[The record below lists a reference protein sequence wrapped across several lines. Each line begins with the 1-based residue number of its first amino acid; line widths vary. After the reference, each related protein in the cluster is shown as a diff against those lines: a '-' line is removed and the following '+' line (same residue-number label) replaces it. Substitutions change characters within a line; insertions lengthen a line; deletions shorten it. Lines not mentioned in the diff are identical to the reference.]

1 MKTYKF
7 KKYAIGALIAV
18 IFAVCVVLAY
28 TLFGTPVSPT
38 RADGPTQA
46 HINAHNT
53 AFNDGTADT
62 EGDAHNADSVVLTT
76 DPAEG
81 SGFSY
86 SEANKV
92 ITISG
97 TGSYYLGGNLD
108 AAIVISAS
116 GTVNL
121 CLNGYMLDASG
132 INTSAIT
139 VQNGATLVLFDC
151 QTGSSSHTH
160 SYSVGDN
167 GLYTFGSGNSSI
179 NGGVITG
186 GSATSGG
193 GVNVN
198 SGASFTMYGGV
209 IAGNSAGS
217 GNPSRGG
224 GVFAGGT
231 FTMEGGTISGNTA
244 PIGGGV
250 SVRNDAVFTMT
261 DGIVSNNTAVTV
273 SNAGDHKSGIGGGVN
288 VGEGTFTMNGGT
300 VSGNAAQKD
309 GKSSTG
315 RGGGVYIYSNSTFNF
330 SGGTVSENTAYDGA
344 GIFVYEGS
352 STLTMSGGNLIK
364 NNASHNGGGIYINE
378 GSGTTVSGGVIGGKT
393 AEQSGGKTGTADSP
407 VWDNNG
413 NTATFGGGVYVN
425 GNSVFTMTNGE
436 ISYNRAMTGGGIH
449 VNASSG
455 SGGNGNIILGS
466 TTAGNKVTITENRAI
481 FNDDRGTGERTNGMG
496 GGVFVWNN
504 APDNSSNTYIADVD
518 ILGTVEI
525 TGNYNK
531 DDHAENLY
539 LDVGVKINGDEG
551 GSSDDDDTYK
561 INSDSNIGITLAP
574 EHDGDFI
581 DGSTVE
587 TGGDGSL
594 PISADKGGVFEPS
607 GNTYRIYYTI
617 DITCTNATVN
627 AGADIENGKLKLYH
641 STDAT
646 AGASSFTVSAADGY
660 VIGADSVKIFGA
672 TATGVDGVYTA
683 TYSAY
688 IAATDK
694 TISVSAVEA
703 EASVFF
709 DSDGDNTADEGE
721 TTYYATIEEAFA
733 YANSDSVTTTNSSV
747 AEIDLLKNAETVETL
762 TVNDDVYITL
772 DLNGYVLKYSGEN
785 SEGPATNASV
795 ITVNYGYFTLNDSNT
810 ATAHSYYVAE
820 SGLWVVD
827 DGSGTWSVPSGA
839 TTGTIYGGVITGGTG
854 TPTGANDST
863 DGGGIYIRGY
873 RVVINGGTI
882 AGNTA
887 VYGGGVYVSDYDC
900 TMNGGAISGN
910 VATAS
915 GGGISYNASE
925 GTLIV
930 NSGAVVSN
938 NTAIDGYGGGIY
950 VSSATLTL
958 QGAKISDNTAEEG
971 GGIYVEEG
979 RFSMSSGEV
988 SGNTATGDGGGI
1000 YISGFDN
1007 GNTYSLTGGTISN
1020 NTATNGGGLYGGA
1033 DFILGSAE
1041 SSITITGNRATQ
1053 DSTQNTGLGGGIYV
1067 VKYADS
1073 YINDIDLIKFT
1084 LSDNTAT
1091 YGGGIYIEGYDSLS
1105 QITIDM
1111 TGGEI
1116 SGNTAT
1122 SYGGGVYLETNLVF
1136 NMSGTAAISN
1146 NTATDGGGVYVDS
1159 GATFNMSGSASISN
1173 NTATYGGGVYV
1184 NEGTFT
1190 MTGGTIGGADKAS
1203 SAPAEAIDGGN
1214 TATSYGGGV
1223 YVASGTFYLQGGDI
1237 SYNNAENG
1245 GGVYVAGG
1253 TFNMSGTAAISNNTA
1268 TSYGGGVC
1276 NYSTFEMTNG
1286 YITSNGAEEG
1296 AGVYL
1301 ANDAAISGGIISGN
1315 TANNGGGVYVEEGN
1329 FTLSGTA
1336 VIANNDATTDGG
1348 GVFVYDYGVLAMSG
1362 GTIGGASEQA
1372 GAPAEATDGGN
1383 TATDG
1388 AGVYF
1393 TCSEL
1398 QMSGGTISHNDA
1410 TGNGGGIY
1418 MDMYSDALTISG
1430 GTISYNTA
1438 GGDGGGICTYKD
1450 SDIGAVS
1457 GGSTVTI
1464 SNNTA
1469 AGNGGGVFVHRGEE
1483 YADLY
1488 VYSNV
1493 TIQNNSAVDG
1503 GGIYIDLT
1511 GEYSIDVLIDGATIT
1526 SNTAS
1531 GLGGGVYVDSDSKFS
1546 ISGSPTITGN
1556 TKGASGPASNVYL
1569 CSGAIINVDDN
1580 TTNDISGTGNI
1591 GITLADD
1598 YSGIF
1603 AYSANSNAAAFSSDA
1618 GGIAEVQAD
1627 TTYGYK
1633 IYYEVSVTVS
1643 GGGTVDFSDNIVEDS
1658 ASQTVLKLYH
1668 GETVSFTATADNSV
1682 ETENKY
1688 IITDVVI
1695 FGTENGVAESYSVV
1709 CSEYLGAANKTIVI
1723 NTALA
1728 EASVTYNSSTTYY
1741 ATIEEAF
1748 AYANSDSVTTTNSS
1762 VAEIDL
1768 LKNAET
1774 VETLTV
1780 NDDVYITLD
1789 LNGYVLK
1796 YSGENSEGTAT
1807 NASVITVDYGYFTL
1821 NDSNTATAHSYYVAE
1836 SGLWVVDDG
1845 SGTWSVPSGA
1855 TTGIIYGGVITG
1867 GTGTERQYSDNIIT
1881 DGGGIY
1887 VEGYSVIIN
1896 GGTIAGN
1903 TANNGGGVYVSDYDC
1918 TMNGGAISGNVA
1930 TASGGGIYYTSSS
1943 NEFIINDGAV
1953 ISDNAAVSGGGI
1965 EISGGTFRLQGGK
1978 VKNNTATESGG
1989 GIYTDF
1995 ANVYMTG
2002 GLIDNN
2008 TAGTNGGGIYSGSD
2022 GGDVEV
2028 TGGTITNNTATG
2040 DGGGIRTGE
2049 PIVIGGGTT
2058 AITISGNKAANGGG
2072 VYTTSTGD
2080 FGGGITLNNNA
2091 NILSNTATSNGG
2103 GVYVDSSTDAYSIS
2117 YIMNGGTISGNT
2129 AVYGG
2134 GAYVD
2139 GDKVT
2144 FTMTDGT
2151 IANNTATNGGV
2162 YVGSDATFT
2171 MTGGYVGGTIVNNG
2185 GAVSIT
2191 GGYLDDTAYNSVQP
2205 NIGTATGS
2213 WVNSSTHAVV
2223 DIGADKDSNH
2233 FYDSDWKDGYDYAV
2247 YSLTAITVTATP
2259 GTATYDGSAIAAG
2272 TDFTVSATYGSS
2284 QTYSG
2289 TFSYEYRLSSD
2300 VDGAYTDGLP
2310 VNAGTYTIN
2319 VTADGGV
2326 IDGAKKIYYAQ
2337 TADTT
2342 IEITIAQREITPEL
2356 AINGTTGSSFI
2367 YDGTAHTITATAA
2380 TGVDNETVT
2389 LYVDDAASKSVTNV
2403 SEGGDIA
2410 ISINSVTGGQALAS
2424 NYKLSTDTLNLTID
2438 KATLDAGDL
2447 TYKAPDNLVYDGDA
2461 KVATVTSDGLTGV
2474 GAINVYYSSTQP
2486 AYTAA
2491 SPVNVGTYYVFFTVG
2506 EGANYNA
2513 VTTKTYIG
2521 KSFTVTE
2528 RAYEVNV
2535 VINGGDNGTVTMG
2548 GTVLTN
2554 GSTIEVAYGEE
2565 ISLAVSANTGYEY
2578 DISGAGITGDNGS
2591 YTLAYNETY
2600 YPDGATLTIDFTA
2613 KSWRI
2618 MFLNIGDF
2626 MSGSDSLVS
2635 DITISIGGVERNPNA
2650 SDFWPGDNAFESV
2663 TFSYGQEVTV
2673 SGLSLDGYAFTGWN
2687 FFGDTGSLGALD
2699 YDSSKGVYVLTD
2711 GTVNFDT
2718 YTDDIEINIYANWN
2732 IDVPTV
2738 DIEASNYD
2746 SADGSTYTAE
2756 YDPASGVILTADVSH
2771 GASTNSTLNYTYSWS
2786 CSSNN
2791 GPVNNDTSDSL
2802 TVTDVVDTNMVN
2814 GSGEYTL
2821 TVTLTA
2827 TETPYNIS
2835 VSNLM
2840 SSPNSVTA
2848 SAKATVNITPAT
2860 VTVPTAA
2867 SGLTYNGEEQTG
2879 VADGDGYSVTGGSA
2893 TNAGSYSATVELDD
2907 KVNSVWAGTND
2918 TTDKQISWSI
2928 GRLSLENAT
2937 ISLADDSLE
2946 YDGTEQTVTISGVSV
2961 PATANDGSDKTL
2973 NPVETSDYTI
2983 TSGNSGENVS
2993 EYILTITA
3001 VENGNY
3007 SGTATVS
3014 WNITAKPISE
3024 IAWTNETP
3032 YTYNG
3037 GAQAPELATQSW
3049 LCEGDTLEDILG
3061 VSISGN
3067 NAANNEA
3074 VNVGNYTAEASLR
3087 TDTEVARN
3095 YEFAAS
3101 VTNKSVGFEIQAKP
3115 LTAVWS
3121 VDGTQAGENVFTAT
3135 QTYKR
3140 SSFTVDATAATGA
3153 GGETVELTYTYTY
3166 NSAEHSGAIENA
3178 GTYTVTAAVNGNS
3191 NYVISD
3197 ASKAFTFT
3205 VTKATPYPEGASGLT
3220 AIYGDSLF
3228 SVTASGVAHYSGD
3241 VVEGTWKWGDSSH
3254 SYTDATLVGNK
3265 GDNIFYATF
3274 TPNDGTNY
3282 NPVEENI
3289 QITITVSAKSLT
3301 VTWTESADYVY
3312 SGTDKTP
3319 VPSISAGQIV
3329 SGDEGNVTVSAEI
3342 TAGSATDGKA
3352 INKGSYTAT
3361 AILSGSAA
3369 GNYEITTESS
3379 TKQFEVTAKSVTV
3392 VWTLN
3397 PADSDWS
3404 VDYSENGYTVSVAAQ
3419 SGDILANDSG
3429 VSVVIASY
3437 TVDGTEGLTTVGATS
3452 STVYSV
3458 GGYTFTA
3465 ALTGNDTYGNYEIT
3479 TNETRFLSIGQ
3490 TTLSPSLSLNYENTF
3505 TLNGSESGADIVVT
3519 LGENLP
3525 SDLTVSFT
3533 LGATTLSGDNVTFEG
3548 GTYKATFTVEAEGTY
3563 EISAS
3568 VSHSDGGYNL
3578 NQPSAVSATISW
3590 LEAPD
3595 AYVAGTGTYI
3605 ADNGAIYYSGT
3616 SPVFNANSG
3625 YSLGSGITAG
3635 ESSFSGMQFYYR
3647 NESNQVGYADLT
3659 ATKDTAA
3666 PSITI
3671 GSSSGDDSYNDGA
3684 NTAGS
3689 TWWVFEEGSAP
3700 AVVVGSADTASGA
3713 ADVQY
3718 YWDSDG
3724 TITDGADITGWTS
3737 GTPTSAQDGVLWIKA
3752 ADNVGNTAYAHAS
3765 FKSYSAPE
3773 NATASYTKLSGG
3785 TVSAAYGEN
3794 TVTGVSLS
3802 GFDIGNSN
3810 YTATGGTL
3818 TLITDYLNAL
3828 AMTGDSQSFEYTVTY
3843 SPAGLEGSD
3852 IKSGCIP
3859 SDGFTFTFT
3868 VTVEKATLTADDFDF
3883 SASGGVYSGNA
3894 YTATVTLKNAA
3905 HGAGDLT
3912 VTYYDEE
3919 GNLVTD
3925 SDNSATA
3932 PVNAGTYTVKVSA
3945 SGSTYYK
3952 AATELTADNWN
3963 FTITKAT
3970 PTISVNSAGT
3980 VTYGNLLYIT
3990 GSIANYGTA
3999 VEGITLNA
4007 TIDGNTLSSV
4017 TLTDN
4022 GTFYIPEYDTADK
4035 GLAIGSNTI
4044 TVSFAGNQNLNA
4056 AEGSVT
4062 VVLNE
4067 KTVTVVVNG
4076 DIRKT
4081 YDGTTAVESGDIILG
4096 FTDGD
4101 IEAGGNSGID
4111 NVSAV
4116 FTSAEYSDKN
4126 AETGKTVTV
4135 SGITLSGGDA
4145 EWYKLNVT
4153 EAASANGV
4161 IEAKTISAG
4170 DITWTYTNSGV
4181 AGGASQTLTVNGGAA
4196 TVTYNGLQYTVSA
4209 EFTGEGEDGTIS
4221 LEMSGNSFT
4230 DVDNSPYAVAAAI
4243 PSAHSNNYVL
4253 DTGAGSLSVSVSEG
4267 STSITNLAAY
4277 LGETAATLFTYGDT
4291 ITIKGNVAYG
4301 EGGTITVKSG
4311 ETTLGT
4317 ATVDADGSFEL
4328 DYDTAD
4334 KGLSIGSNTL
4344 SVSFGGNANVGTADA
4359 TVTVTLE
4366 QKTVSVSIDG
4376 TTTKEYDGTTD
4387 APSGA
4392 SLSLDDVLGA
4402 DDVSVNGT
4410 LAYNSSNVNEA
4421 DTITVSGLTLTGT
4434 HSGYYKLDA
4443 ESAETSGTITAK
4455 GVALDWSVDNGA
4467 VKQPD
4472 GTFTGTY
4479 NGTEFK
4485 VEASASGVNGETVTA
4500 VLDYSSFTNAN
4511 ADGENYTATVT
4522 GLTVTASDSSIIANG
4537 GNNYEIAA
4545 DNDSVTLVINPKEIG
4560 LDWSTL
4566 TPEQLVYDG
4575 NAKALT
4581 ATATGTTGTDSC
4593 TVTVTLTGDNV
4604 NVTEDGF
4611 YYTATALGNSNYK
4624 LPSAVDSNTYHI
4636 TAKTVNVD
4644 WTVNGSAWTDSGTY
4658 TAGGYTVAVS
4668 TDDIVAADTTAVSL
4682 TLSGGESGSGAR
4694 QFIKNYKEGG
4704 YPLTV
4709 SLSNTS
4715 GYNNYAL
4722 AAEDVSKTFTVNKA
4736 TLTDNTAAVTE
4747 EYDGTAHSLTIS
4759 LAGFAAGDEQTTA
4772 AGYKVEYSTDGTT
4785 WSETPVTVTNVADS
4799 KTVYYRVSYTNY
4811 NTVEGNKAITIEA
4824 KQLYADDIEWFF
4836 TNDKVEGG
4844 DRQEITGELVYNG
4857 SEYAI
4862 YATVAGVGETLELV
4876 VTGGE
4881 DGGNTFTHV
4890 PESGAYGMLAE
4901 LEGTATNYTFKGQ
4914 TTSLFVLIS
4923 NASIGIT
4930 IEGYEGE
4937 YDGMAHEAAT
4947 YSAITADGSEAAWQ
4961 FRLSEEAAWSGT
4973 IPEVTDAGTY
4983 TLYYTVSVAN
4993 HATEE
4998 GSVEVTVGQRDLANA
5013 EIEVLSEHEYDGT
5026 EHEAVIEV
5034 TDGEIAIT
5042 EGDWE
5047 VAFSENIDAGVATIT
5062 LTATEDGNYKG
5073 VTYAQFTIA
5082 EREIETVW
5090 NLPDGTA
5097 VDENGAYTI
5106 VYSEGGH
5113 TISADVVTEVD
5124 GEVVV
5129 IHITLEDETL
5139 ESHTLTAAGTYKL
5152 SAEIVSVE
5160 GGKAEN
5166 YKLINTEITFVITKA
5181 TATVPVPGKVEGEL
5195 TYGDSLSQLDPPE
5208 GWQWTEPGK
5217 IPTIEEGENGIS
5229 ITIPV
5234 DDDNYDWTGVEGYDP
5249 ENGTYTTTVTVKVNK
5264 ATYDLTGVTFDDKT
5278 FVYDGQPHS
5287 LEISGTLPDGVSVE
5301 YINNAQ
5307 TEIGEYEVTAVFKG
5321 DVNYNDI
5328 PDMTAKLTI
5337 KEIDIS
5343 DATIGIVSSGLHVYN
5358 GREHTVE
5365 IRVTDSDGNV
5375 ISGENYT
5382 VSYADNIDAG
5392 IATVTVTATG
5402 NYSGTLSANFTIAA
5416 KHVGVEWML
5425 PDGIAGEDGSYSA
5438 DYSEEGYTITA
5449 VADLGVDGESAVL
5462 TFEVNGE
5469 AVNGVTCSEAGV
5481 YTINAILGGVTG
5493 GQANVSNYTLVNH
5506 TISLEISEKQE
5517 PGPAISFEYTEPENL
5532 VYDGTAKQ
5540 ATVVPTGG
5548 YTGYEATVYYSST
5561 ADRITSVEPV
5571 NAGTYY
5577 VFATVEIGGSSA
5589 FAPVLVGEFTIAR
5602 AVVEIPVGGEIEAN
5616 GEEQTYLP
5624 EGFDGDIMDI
5634 EGNIFTEDGEY
5645 NATISLRDPDNYVW
5659 EDGTDTSKEITF
5671 TVTPETLNLLWLI
5684 ILLAVI
5690 AVIEI
5695 VIIIPLNKR
5704 RKRNAQ
5710 NGDGGDDDEGGAAAG
5725 GTDGTPSGGGNGG
5738 GASLLAVAPMAM
5750 LAAENLPSG
5759 QLAAI
5764 IALGVA
5770 VVGLGI
5776 ADTVLGVKGKKKR
5789 QKIESNA
5796 QEEAAATQP
5805 EPEPEEAPAEEQSE
5819 PEPQSEPV
5827 YEPEPEPEPQSEP
5840 VYEPEPE
5847 PEPQPQP
5854 QPEPVYEPQPEPEP
5868 AYGQTDSDREYATQ
5882 VLYSEQ
5888 PQFVPVPAPVFVAP
5902 PEPAPVVPV
5911 ILPDEDGM
5919 YTVRYLYSFRAKLI
5933 QSTPEIQRRY
5943 QNIID
5948 LVGAYEGVKA
5958 VESWKHVRI
5967 YSGRELYSYMVFKG
5981 KKLCITFALDPA
5993 EFEDTKYRGI
6003 DVSDVKRYEK
6013 TPMML
6018 KLTSDRRG
6026 RYSEYLLSLLLER
6039 EGFTKGEVKVTEI
6052 NLPYETREQL
6062 IRRKLVKIVAPG
6074 ARGGE
6079 KERIDRETFL
6089 REQQAMRE
6097 AEAEI
6102 MPLVDEQGMVII
6114 RYNYSFRAKL
6124 IQSTPEIQKRYGTL
6138 VDFMRSYKKV
6148 KAAESWK
6155 QVRVYAGRTLYALF
6169 TFRGKKLC
6177 VSFALDPAEFEGTK
6191 YRGIDVSGVKKYAR
6205 TPMMLKLTSERRARY
6220 AEHLFTVLMERGEV
6234 PQGVVVP
6241 TEWENE
6247 YRSREQLITDNKI
6260 KMVSVGLRRG
6270 AGEAEKVDVY
6280 TAIRERAAA
6289 RMAER
6294 QAAEAKAAEEAAAAQ
6309 ASSQQSEPS
6318 EKAVEESSEAKA

>member
-18 IFAVCVVLAY
+18 IFAVCVVLAC

-46 HINAHNT
+46 HIDAHNT

-62 EGDAHNADSVVLTT
+62 EGDAHNDKSVVLTT

-97 TGSYYLGGNLD
+97 TGSYYLNGDLD

-139 VQNGATLVLFDC
+139 VEDGATLVLFDC
-151 QTGSSSHTH
+151 QTGSSTHIH
-160 SYSVGDN
+160 SYSVGTD
-167 GLYTFGSGNSSI
+167 GLYDFGGTGGGSV

-193 GVNVN
+193 GVSVEKD
-198 SGASFTMYGGV
+198 ASFTMYGGV
-209 IAGNSAGS
+209 IAGNS
-217 GNPSRGG
+217 
-224 GVFAGGT
+224 T
-231 FTMEGGTISGNTA
+231 Y
-244 PIGGGV
+244 
-250 SVRNDAVFTMT
+250 
-261 DGIVSNNTAVTV
+261 
-273 SNAGDHKSGIGGGVN
+273 KSEAEN
-288 VGEGTFTMNGGT
+288 
-300 VSGNAAQKD
+300 NAA
-309 GKSSTG
+309 SG
-315 RGGGVYIYSNSTFNF
+315 RGGGVYITGA
-330 SGGTVSENTAYDGA
+330 SGM
-344 GIFVYEGS
+344 F
-352 STLTMSGGNLIK
+352 TMSGGEICGNIANIGGGVSVIGGADFTMSGGKISSNVALAGKIDGSYNNAQSGLGGGVNLYGSDSDPVKFTMSGGEISGNK
-364 NNASHNGGGIYINE
+364 ATFDSNVDSAEDKGFPKYGEGGGVYVNYAEMTMSGEAKISDNTASHNGGGIYVHYGAMLTMN
-378 GSGTTVSGGVIGGKT
+378 GGTIGGT
-393 AEQSGGKTGTADSP
+393 SEQDGATVET
-407 VWDNNG
+407 G
-413 NTATFGGGVYVN
+413 NTASYFGGGIYVN
-425 GNSVFTMTNGE
+425 RQNGTTNDRGE
-436 ISYNRAMTGGGIH
+436 LYVTDGTISYNTAMAGGGIYAH
-449 VNASSG
+449 SGDDGATIAS
-455 SGGNGNIILGS
+455 LV
-466 TTAGNKVTITENRAI
+466 AAEGNKIEIINNRAI
-481 FNDDRGTGERTNGMG
+481 DAGQGDKLAGIG
-496 GGVFVWNN
+496 GGVLASSTGGHVTDIDISGNVTISNN
-504 APDNSSNTYIADVD
+504 VA
-518 ILGTVEI
+518 GT
-525 TGNYNK
+525 TGSTI
-531 DDHAENLY
+531 AENLY
-539 LDVGVKINGDEG
+539 LGAGVKINAE
-551 GSSDDDDTYK
+551 DDDANHR
-561 INSDSNIGITLAP
+561 ISSSSEIGITLAP

-594 PISADKGGVFEPS
+594 PISADKGGVFKPS

-627 AGADIENGKLKLYH
+627 AGADIEDGKLKLYH

-646 AGASSFTVSAADGY
+646 EGASSFTVSAADGY
-660 VIGADSVKIFGA
+660 IIGANSVTIFGA
-672 TATGVDGVYTA
+672 TATGVGGKYTA

-709 DSDGDNTADEGE
+709 DSDGDNSADEGE
-721 TTYYATIEEAFA
+721 
-733 YANSDSVTTTNSSV
+733 
-747 AEIDLLKNAETVETL
+747 
-762 TVNDDVYITL
+762 
-772 DLNGYVLKYSGEN
+772 
-785 SEGPATNASV
+785 
-795 ITVNYGYFTLNDSNT
+795 
-810 ATAHSYYVAE
+810 
-820 SGLWVVD
+820 
-827 DGSGTWSVPSGA
+827 
-839 TTGTIYGGVITGGTG
+839 
-854 TPTGANDST
+854 
-863 DGGGIYIRGY
+863 
-873 RVVINGGTI
+873 
-882 AGNTA
+882 
-887 VYGGGVYVSDYDC
+887 
-900 TMNGGAISGN
+900 
-910 VATAS
+910 
-915 GGGISYNASE
+915 
-925 GTLIV
+925 
-930 NSGAVVSN
+930 
-938 NTAIDGYGGGIY
+938 
-950 VSSATLTL
+950 
-958 QGAKISDNTAEEG
+958 
-971 GGIYVEEG
+971 
-979 RFSMSSGEV
+979 
-988 SGNTATGDGGGI
+988 
-1000 YISGFDN
+1000 
-1007 GNTYSLTGGTISN
+1007 
-1020 NTATNGGGLYGGA
+1020 
-1033 DFILGSAE
+1033 
-1041 SSITITGNRATQ
+1041 
-1053 DSTQNTGLGGGIYV
+1053 
-1067 VKYADS
+1067 
-1073 YINDIDLIKFT
+1073 
-1084 LSDNTAT
+1084 
-1091 YGGGIYIEGYDSLS
+1091 
-1105 QITIDM
+1105 
-1111 TGGEI
+1111 
-1116 SGNTAT
+1116 
-1122 SYGGGVYLETNLVF
+1122 
-1136 NMSGTAAISN
+1136 
-1146 NTATDGGGVYVDS
+1146 
-1159 GATFNMSGSASISN
+1159 
-1173 NTATYGGGVYV
+1173 
-1184 NEGTFT
+1184 
-1190 MTGGTIGGADKAS
+1190 
-1203 SAPAEAIDGGN
+1203 
-1214 TATSYGGGV
+1214 
-1223 YVASGTFYLQGGDI
+1223 
-1237 SYNNAENG
+1237 
-1245 GGVYVAGG
+1245 
-1253 TFNMSGTAAISNNTA
+1253 
-1268 TSYGGGVC
+1268 
-1276 NYSTFEMTNG
+1276 
-1286 YITSNGAEEG
+1286 
-1296 AGVYL
+1296 
-1301 ANDAAISGGIISGN
+1301 
-1315 TANNGGGVYVEEGN
+1315 
-1329 FTLSGTA
+1329 
-1336 VIANNDATTDGG
+1336 
-1348 GVFVYDYGVLAMSG
+1348 
-1362 GTIGGASEQA
+1362 
-1372 GAPAEATDGGN
+1372 
-1383 TATDG
+1383 
-1388 AGVYF
+1388 
-1393 TCSEL
+1393 
-1398 QMSGGTISHNDA
+1398 
-1410 TGNGGGIY
+1410 
-1418 MDMYSDALTISG
+1418 
-1430 GTISYNTA
+1430 
-1438 GGDGGGICTYKD
+1438 
-1450 SDIGAVS
+1450 
-1457 GGSTVTI
+1457 
-1464 SNNTA
+1464 
-1469 AGNGGGVFVHRGEE
+1469 
-1483 YADLY
+1483 
-1488 VYSNV
+1488 
-1493 TIQNNSAVDG
+1493 
-1503 GGIYIDLT
+1503 
-1511 GEYSIDVLIDGATIT
+1511 
-1526 SNTAS
+1526 
-1531 GLGGGVYVDSDSKFS
+1531 
-1546 ISGSPTITGN
+1546 
-1556 TKGASGPASNVYL
+1556 
-1569 CSGAIINVDDN
+1569 
-1580 TTNDISGTGNI
+1580 
-1591 GITLADD
+1591 
-1598 YSGIF
+1598 
-1603 AYSANSNAAAFSSDA
+1603 
-1618 GGIAEVQAD
+1618 
-1627 TTYGYK
+1627 
-1633 IYYEVSVTVS
+1633 
-1643 GGGTVDFSDNIVEDS
+1643 
-1658 ASQTVLKLYH
+1658 
-1668 GETVSFTATADNSV
+1668 
-1682 ETENKY
+1682 
-1688 IITDVVI
+1688 
-1695 FGTENGVAESYSVV
+1695 
-1709 CSEYLGAANKTIVI
+1709 
-1723 NTALA
+1723 
-1728 EASVTYNSSTTYY
+1728 TTYY

-1807 NASVITVDYGYFTL
+1807 NASVITVNYGYFTL

-1989 GIYTDF
+1989 GIYTDS

-2139 GDKVT
+2139 GDEVT

-2162 YVGSDATFT
+2162 YVGSDGDLT

-2205 NIGTATGS
+2205 NIGTAAVS
-2213 WVNSSTHAVV
+2213 WVDSSTHAVV

-2233 FYDSDWKDGYDYAV
+2233 FNDSDWKDGYDYAV

-2326 IDGAKKIYYAQ
+2326 IDGANKIYYAQ

-2389 LYVDDAASKSVTNV
+2389 LYVDGAASKSVTNV
-2403 SEGGDIA
+2403 SEAGDIT

-2424 NYKLSTDTLNLTID
+2424 NYKLSTDTLTLTIVKD
-2438 KATLDAGDL
+2438 TLDAGDL
-2447 TYKAPDNLVYDGDA
+2447 TYTAPDNLVYDGNA

-2474 GAINVYYSSTQP
+2474 GTIAVYYSSTQP

-2491 SPVNVGTYYVFFTVG
+2491 SPVNVGTYYVFVTVG

-2513 VTTKTYIG
+2513 VTAETYIG

-2528 RAYEVNV
+2528 RAYKVSV
-2535 VINGGDNGTVTMG
+2535 VINGSDNGKVTMG
-2548 GTVLTN
+2548 ETVLTN
-2554 GSTIEVAYGEE
+2554 GSTIEVAYGEKF
-2565 ISLAVSANTGYEY
+2565 SLAVSADTGYEY

-2663 TFSYGQEVTV
+2663 TFRYGQEVTV
-2673 SGLSLDGYAFTGWN
+2673 SGLSLDGYAFAGWN

-2718 YTDDIEINIYANWN
+2718 YTDNIEISIYANWN

-2746 SADGSTYTAE
+2746 SVDGSIYTAE
-2756 YDPASGVILTADVSH
+2756 YDPASGVTLTADVSH
-2771 GASTNSTLNYTYSWS
+2771 NASTNSKLDYTYFWS
-2786 CSSNN
+2786 HSGSN
-2791 GPVNNDTSDSL
+2791 GPVNNDSSQSI
-2802 TVTDVVDTNMVN
+2802 TVTDVVDTGSVN
-2814 GSGEYTL
+2814 GSGTYTL

-2827 TETPYNIS
+2827 SSTPYGIT

-2840 SSPNSVTA
+2840 SSPNGITGRAAVT
-2848 SAKATVNITPAT
+2848 VQITPAQ
-2860 VTVPTAA
+2860 VTAPTAA
-2867 SGLTYNGEEQTG
+2867 SGLTYNDEEQTG
-2879 VADGDGYSVTGGSA
+2879 VADGDGYSVTGGFA
-2893 TNAGSYSATVELDD
+2893 TNAGSYSATVALDD
-2907 KVNSVWAGTND
+2907 KVNFVWADTND
-2918 TTDKQISWSI
+2918 TADKQISWSI

-2946 YDGTEQTVTISGVSV
+2946 YDGDTQTVTISGVSV
-2961 PATANDGSDKTL
+2961 PATANNGSDKTL
-2973 NPVETSDYTI
+2973 NPVVTSDYTI

-2993 EYILTITA
+2993 EYTLTITA

-3014 WNITAKPISE
+3014 WNITAKQISE

-3037 GAQAPELATQSW
+3037 GAQAPVLGTQSW
-3049 LCEGDTLEDILG
+3049 LCEGDTLEDILE
-3061 VSISGN
+3061 VSISGD

-3074 VNVGNYTAEASLR
+3074 VNVGNYTAEANLKPG
-3087 TDTEVARN
+3087 VVN
-3095 YEFAAS
+3095 YEFATS
-3101 VTNKSVGFEIQAKP
+3101 VTNKSVEFEIQARR

-3140 SSFTVDATAATGA
+3140 SSFTVDATAATGVV
-3153 GGETVELTYTYTY
+3153 GETVELTYTYTY
-3166 NSAEHSGAIENA
+3166 NSASHSGAIENA
-3178 GTYTVTAAVNGNS
+3178 GIYTVTAAVNGNS

-3197 ASKAFTFT
+3197 ASKTFTFT
-3205 VTKATPYPEGASGLT
+3205 VTKAMPYPVGSWLT
-3220 AIYGDSLF
+3220 ATYGDSLF

-3282 NPVEENI
+3282 NTVENVSI
-3289 QITITVSAKSLT
+3289 KITVSAKSLT

-3379 TKQFEVTAKSVTV
+3379 TEQFEVTAKSVTV

-3419 SGDILANDSG
+3419 SGDILADDG

-3437 TVDGTEGLTTVGATS
+3437 TVDGTDGSTTVGATS
-3452 STVYSV
+3452 STVYGV

-3479 TNETRFLSIGQ
+3479 TNETRSLSIGQ
-3490 TTLSPSLSLNYENTF
+3490 TALSPSLSLSYENTF

-3533 LGATTLSGDNVTFEG
+3533 MGATILSDGDVTFEG

-3590 LEAPD
+3590 LEATD

-3737 GTPTSAQDGVLWIKA
+3737 GTPTSAQDGVLWIKV

-3765 FKSYSAPE
+3765 FKSYSAPK

-3785 TVSAAYGEN
+3785 TVLAAYGEN

-3802 GFDIGNSN
+3802 DSDIGNSN

-3818 TLITDYLNAL
+3818 TLSTNYLNAL

-3843 SPAGLEGSD
+3843 SPAGLEGSE

-3868 VTVEKATLTADDFDF
+3868 VTVEKAILTADDFDF

-3905 HGAGDLT
+3905 YGAGDLT

-3919 GNLVTD
+3919 DSLVTD

-3952 AATELTADNWN
+3952 AATKLTANNWN

-3970 PTISVNSAGT
+3970 PTISVNSAGP

-4081 YDGTTAVESGDIILG
+4081 YDGTTAVESGYIILG

-4126 AETGKTVTV
+4126 AGTDKTVTV

-4153 EAASANGV
+4153 EAALANGV

-4230 DVDNSPYAVAAAI
+4230 DVDNSPYTVAAAI

-4253 DTGAGSLSVSVSEG
+4253 ETGAGSLSVSVSEG

-4366 QKTVSVSIDG
+4366 QKTVSVSICG

-4392 SLSLDDVLGA
+4392 SLSLAGVLGA
-4402 DDVSVNGT
+4402 DDVSVDGT

-4421 DTITVSGLTLTGT
+4421 DTITASGLTLTGT
-4434 HSGYYKLDA
+4434 HSGYYKLYA

-4455 GVALDWSVDNGA
+4455 GVALDWTVDNGA

-4560 LDWSTL
+4560 LDWSVL
-4566 TPEQLVYDG
+4566 DDLVYDG
-4575 NAKALT
+4575 NAKELT

-4593 TVTVTLTGDNV
+4593 TVTVTLAGDNV

-4624 LPSAVDSNTYHI
+4624 LPSAVNSNTYHI

-4736 TLTDNTAAVTE
+4736 ILTDNTAAVTE
-4747 EYDGTAHSLTIS
+4747 EYDGTAHGLTIS
-4759 LAGFAAGDEQTTA
+4759 LAGFAAGEEQTAA
-4772 AGYKVEYSTDGTT
+4772 AGYKVEYSTDGSS

-4811 NTVEGNKAITIEA
+4811 NTVEGDKAITIEA

-4844 DRQEITGELVYNG
+4844 DRQEIAGELVYNG

-4890 PESGAYGMLAE
+4890 PASGAYGMLAE

-4998 GSVEVTVGQRDLANA
+4998 GSVEVTVGRRDLANA

-5090 NLPDGTA
+5090 NLPEGTS

-5343 DATIGIVSSGLHVYN
+5343 DATIEIVSSGLHVYN
-5358 GREHTVE
+5358 GREHTVD

-5416 KHVGVEWML
+5416 KHVGVEWIL

-5659 EDGTDTSKEITF
+5659 EDGTDTSKEIAF

-5710 NGDGGDDDEGGAAAG
+5710 NGDGGDDDE
-5725 GTDGTPSGGGNGG
+5725 
-5738 GASLLAVAPMAM
+5738 
-5750 LAAENLPSG
+5750 
-5759 QLAAI
+5759 
-5764 IALGVA
+5764 
-5770 VVGLGI
+5770 
-5776 ADTVLGVKGKKKR
+5776 
-5789 QKIESNA
+5789 A
-5796 QEEAAATQP
+5796 Q
-5805 EPEPEEAPAEEQSE
+5805 
-5819 PEPQSEPV
+5819 
-5827 YEPEPEPEPQSEP
+5827 
-5840 VYEPEPE
+5840 
-5847 PEPQPQP
+5847 
-5854 QPEPVYEPQPEPEP
+5854 
-5868 AYGQTDSDREYATQ
+5868 
-5882 VLYSEQ
+5882 
-5888 PQFVPVPAPVFVAP
+5888 
-5902 PEPAPVVPV
+5902 
-5911 ILPDEDGM
+5911 
-5919 YTVRYLYSFRAKLI
+5919 
-5933 QSTPEIQRRY
+5933 
-5943 QNIID
+5943 
-5948 LVGAYEGVKA
+5948 
-5958 VESWKHVRI
+5958 
-5967 YSGRELYSYMVFKG
+5967 
-5981 KKLCITFALDPA
+5981 
-5993 EFEDTKYRGI
+5993 
-6003 DVSDVKRYEK
+6003 
-6013 TPMML
+6013 
-6018 KLTSDRRG
+6018 
-6026 RYSEYLLSLLLER
+6026 
-6039 EGFTKGEVKVTEI
+6039 
-6052 NLPYETREQL
+6052 
-6062 IRRKLVKIVAPG
+6062 
-6074 ARGGE
+6074 
-6079 KERIDRETFL
+6079 
-6089 REQQAMRE
+6089 
-6097 AEAEI
+6097 
-6102 MPLVDEQGMVII
+6102 
-6114 RYNYSFRAKL
+6114 
-6124 IQSTPEIQKRYGTL
+6124 
-6138 VDFMRSYKKV
+6138 
-6148 KAAESWK
+6148 
-6155 QVRVYAGRTLYALF
+6155 
-6169 TFRGKKLC
+6169 
-6177 VSFALDPAEFEGTK
+6177 
-6191 YRGIDVSGVKKYAR
+6191 
-6205 TPMMLKLTSERRARY
+6205 
-6220 AEHLFTVLMERGEV
+6220 
-6234 PQGVVVP
+6234 
-6241 TEWENE
+6241 
-6247 YRSREQLITDNKI
+6247 
-6260 KMVSVGLRRG
+6260 
-6270 AGEAEKVDVY
+6270 
-6280 TAIRERAAA
+6280 
-6289 RMAER
+6289 
-6294 QAAEAKAAEEAAAAQ
+6294 
-6309 ASSQQSEPS
+6309 
-6318 EKAVEESSEAKA
+6318 

>member
-18 IFAVCVVLAY
+18 IFAVCVVLAC

-97 TGSYYLGGNLD
+97 TGSYYLNGDLD

-139 VQNGATLVLFDC
+139 VEHGALVLFDC
-151 QTGSSSHTH
+151 QTGSSTHIH
-160 SYSVGDN
+160 SYSVGTD
-167 GLYTFGSGNSSI
+167 GLYDFDGTGGGSV

-198 SGASFTMYGGV
+198 RGASFTMYGGV
-209 IAGNSAGS
+209 IAGNS
-217 GNPSRGG
+217 
-224 GVFAGGT
+224 T
-231 FTMEGGTISGNTA
+231 Y
-244 PIGGGV
+244 
-250 SVRNDAVFTMT
+250 
-261 DGIVSNNTAVTV
+261 
-273 SNAGDHKSGIGGGVN
+273 KSEAEN
-288 VGEGTFTMNGGT
+288 
-300 VSGNAAQKD
+300 NAA
-309 GKSSTG
+309 SG
-315 RGGGVYIYSNSTFNF
+315 RGGGVYITGA
-330 SGGTVSENTAYDGA
+330 SGM
-344 GIFVYEGS
+344 F
-352 STLTMSGGNLIK
+352 TMSGGEICGNIANIGGGVSVIGGADFTMSGGKISSNVALAGKIDGSYNNAQSGLGGGVNLYGSDSDPVKFTMSGGEISGNK
-364 NNASHNGGGIYINE
+364 ATFDSNVDSAEDKGFPKYGEGGGVYVNYAEMTMSGEAKISDNTASHNGGGIYVHYGAMLTMN
-378 GSGTTVSGGVIGGKT
+378 GGTIGGT
-393 AEQSGGKTGTADSP
+393 SEQDGATVET
-407 VWDNNG
+407 G
-413 NTATFGGGVYVN
+413 NTASYFGGGIYVN
-425 GNSVFTMTNGE
+425 RQNGTTNDRGE
-436 ISYNRAMTGGGIH
+436 LYVTDGTISYNTAMAGGGIYAH
-449 VNASSG
+449 SGDDGATIASLVAAEGNKIEIINNQAIDAGQSDKLAGIGGGVLASSTG
-455 SGGNGNIILGS
+455 DHVTDIDISGNVTISNNVAGTTGS
-466 TTAGNKVTITENRAI
+466 TT
-481 FNDDRGTGERTNGMG
+481 
-496 GGVFVWNN
+496 
-504 APDNSSNTYIADVD
+504 
-518 ILGTVEI
+518 
-525 TGNYNK
+525 
-531 DDHAENLY
+531 AENLY
-539 LDVGVKINGDEG
+539 LGAGVKINGDEG
-551 GSSDDDDTYK
+551 GGSDDDDTYK
-561 INSDSNIGITLAP
+561 IGSDSNIGITLAP
-574 EHDGDFI
+574 EHDGEFI
-581 DGSTVE
+581 DGNTVE
-587 TGGDGSL
+587 TGVDGSL

-607 GNTYRIYYTI
+607 GKTYRIYYTI

-627 AGADIENGKLKLYH
+627 TGDDIEDGKLKLYH

-646 AGASSFTVSAADGY
+646 EGASSFTVSATDGY

-683 TYSAY
+683 TYPAY

-709 DSDGDNTADEGE
+709 DSDGDNSADEGE

-733 YANSDSVTTTNSSV
+733 YATELDNTYSPSEDSPATVT
-747 AEIDLLKNAETVETL
+747 LLKDAQTESTL
-762 TVNDDVYITL
+762 AMTYGDYVVL
-772 DLNGYVLKYSGEN
+772 DLSGHILEYNGADK
-785 SEGPATNASV
+785 ASV
-795 ITVNYGYFTLNDSNT
+795 ITVNDNWFKLTDSGSAVT
-810 ATAHSYYVAE
+810 HYYTVDE
-820 SGLWVVD
+820 NGLWNFN
-827 DGSGTWSVPSGA
+827 SVTASTSGA
-839 TTGTIYGGVITGGTG
+839 ISLSGGVITGGTG
-854 TPTGANDST
+854 TNVESVIY
-863 DGGGIYIRGY
+863 GGGIYITSVGDG
-873 RVVINGGTI
+873 VAIIEGGTIAGNSADIGGGIAVTEEAELTITGGTI

-887 VYGGGVYVSDYDC
+887 TYGGGIGNYGSTVKITAASAVS
-900 TMNGGAISGN
+900 ISN
-910 VATAS
+910 NRATIS
-915 GGGISYNASE
+915 GGGIFNYGDMSE
-925 GTLIV
+925 LT
-930 NSGAVVSN
+930 
-938 NTAIDGYGGGIY
+938 IDGSSAAVEISGNAVTLAGAESSYGIYGGGGIY
-950 VSSATLTL
+950 IDPANDGSAELSLNTVTISNNTVNATALPADIETFGGGGILIYRSVWVASFTAVTVS
-958 QGAKISDNTAEEG
+958 GNTVTDGTAAADTNNDHAVG
-971 GGIYVEEG
+971 GGIYVEG
-979 RFSMSSGEV
+979 DSNGEYDVINFVIENSTITSNSAHLGGGVYVGAGSV
-988 SGNTATGDGGGI
+988 SINGTTVIGDNGAANTADIGGGI
-1000 YISGFDN
+1000 YIASHGDYT
-1007 GNTYSLTGGTISN
+1007 GDGTKASSVTIEGSAAVQYNTAQDGAGVYVTGANSDLILRGSAKISHNTASDTNNDAFGGGVYFEGGIFTMSGGTIS
-1020 NTATNGGGLYGGA
+1020 A
-1033 DFILGSAE
+1033 
-1041 SSITITGNRATQ
+1041 
-1053 DSTQNTGLGGGIYV
+1053 
-1067 VKYADS
+1067 
-1073 YINDIDLIKFT
+1073 
-1084 LSDNTAT
+1084 
-1091 YGGGIYIEGYDSLS
+1091 
-1105 QITIDM
+1105 
-1111 TGGEI
+1111 
-1116 SGNTAT
+1116 
-1122 SYGGGVYLETNLVF
+1122 
-1136 NMSGTAAISN
+1136 
-1146 NTATDGGGVYVDS
+1146 
-1159 GATFNMSGSASISN
+1159 
-1173 NTATYGGGVYV
+1173 
-1184 NEGTFT
+1184 
-1190 MTGGTIGGADKAS
+1190 
-1203 SAPAEAIDGGN
+1203 
-1214 TATSYGGGV
+1214 
-1223 YVASGTFYLQGGDI
+1223 
-1237 SYNNAENG
+1237 
-1245 GGVYVAGG
+1245 
-1253 TFNMSGTAAISNNTA
+1253 
-1268 TSYGGGVC
+1268 
-1276 NYSTFEMTNG
+1276 
-1286 YITSNGAEEG
+1286 
-1296 AGVYL
+1296 
-1301 ANDAAISGGIISGN
+1301 N
-1315 TANNGGGVYVEEGN
+1315 TANNGGGVYVESGE
-1329 FTLSGTA
+1329 FTL
-1336 VIANNDATTDGG
+1336 
-1348 GVFVYDYGVLAMSG
+1348 SG
-1362 GTIGGASEQA
+1362 GTIGGESA
-1372 GAPAEATDGGN
+1372 GNSAE
-1383 TATDG
+1383 DG

-1393 TCSEL
+1393 SDGEFTIGGGSITYNTATGDGAGVHAWN
-1398 QMSGGTISHNDA
+1398 SGTFTMTGGIISHNIAASEGGGIYLDIA
-1410 TGNGGGIY
+1410 FAMQGGVISANNATEGGGIYMCDNADFTMTDGTIGGDSAEDGNTATTGNGGGIY
-1418 MDMYSDALTISG
+1418 VNGTFTMSA
-1430 GTISYNTA
+1430 GTISYNVSTSGNGGGIYGYNSCEVTINA
-1438 GGDGGGICTYKD
+1438 TSTVSISYNKAENGDGGGIFTGTG
-1450 SDIGAVS
+1450 SELTIGNAS
-1457 GGSTVTI
+1457 GTSSLVTI
-1464 SNNTA
+1464 SGNSAQNGGGISVDPSSGDYSSLSVSYAAITNNTA
-1469 AGNGGGVFVHRGEE
+1469 TENGGGIYLNGDVDPVSPDTE
-1483 YADLY
+1483 LL
-1488 VYSNV
+1488 SNV
-1493 TIQNNSAVDG
+1493 TISGNSAQNG
-1503 GGIYIDLT
+1503 GGIYATAT
-1511 GEYSIDVLIDGATIT
+1511 GEDICTLSLSGGSITN
-1526 SNTAS
+1526 NTAS
-1531 GLGGGVYVDSDSKFS
+1531 GNGAGIYADENSALN
-1546 ISGSPTITGN
+1546 ISGNVSVSNN
-1556 TKGASGPASNVYL
+1556 TVNSAANNVYL
-1569 CSGAIINVDDN
+1569 ESGVIVNGSDDTANNISSVSGA
-1580 TTNDISGTGNI
+1580 I
-1591 GITLADD
+1591 GITLADN

-1603 AYSANSNAAAFSSDA
+1603 AYSANSNAAAFRSDA
-1618 GGIAEVQAD
+1618 GGIVEVQAD

-1633 IYYEVSVTVS
+1633 IYYEVLVTVS

-1728 EASVTYNSSTTYY
+1728 EASVSFDYDGSGAIEADEVTYY
-1741 ATIEEAF
+1741 AKVEEAF
-1748 AYANSDSVTTTNSS
+1748 EMANGGDISTGEDNRSVVT
-1762 VAEIDL
+1762 L
-1768 LKNAET
+1768 LRNAET
-1774 VETLTV
+1774 AATLEV
-1780 NDDVYITLD
+1780 DSGCYVTLD
-1789 LNGYVLK
+1789 LNGYVLSMAGGS
-1796 YSGENSEGTAT
+1796 SG
-1807 NASVITVDYGYFTL
+1807 SVIYILGDLTL
-1821 NDSNTATAHSYYVAE
+1821 NDSRPTVSNELTVN
-1836 SGLWVVDDG
+1836 
-1845 SGTWSVPSGA
+1845 GA
-1855 TTGIIYGGVITG
+1855 SKTYLGGVITG
-1867 GTGTERQYSDNIIT
+1867 GKGTADGDYT
-1881 DGGGIY
+1881 YGGGIY
-1887 VEGYSVIIN
+1887 ADDATLTIEA
-1896 GGTIAGN
+1896 GTIAGN
-1903 TANNGGGVYVSDYDC
+1903 TAN
-1918 TMNGGAISGNVA
+1918 I
-1930 TASGGGIYYTSSS
+1930 GGGIYIHQSDIT
-1943 NEFIINDGAV
+1943 IN
-1953 ISDNAAVSGGGI
+1953 AVSTVNIVDNTATGNGGGI
-1965 EISGGTFRLQGGK
+1965 DLHWYSSFITSIAEGAAEGTAINFSG
-1978 VKNNTATESGG
+1978 NTATE
-1989 GIYTDF
+1989 
-1995 ANVYMTG
+1995 
-2002 GLIDNN
+2002 
-2008 TAGTNGGGIYSGSD
+2008 NGGGIAIVPGSGENIEFSLSD
-2022 GGDVEV
+2022 LTV
-2028 TGGTITNNTATG
+2028 TGNT
-2040 DGGGIRTGE
+2040 
-2049 PIVIGGGTT
+2049 
-2058 AITISGNKAANGGG
+2058 AANGA
-2072 VYTTSTGD
+2072 
-2080 FGGGITLNNNA
+2080 GIYIEGA
-2091 NILSNTATSNGG
+2091 
-2103 GVYVDSSTDAYSIS
+2103 VDSADGS
-2117 YIMNGGTISGNT
+2117 YGTPAPIADSVISGNT
-2129 AVYGG
+2129 ATGNGG
-2134 GAYVD
+2134 GLYAEGHYE
-2139 GDKVT
+2139 
-2144 FTMTDGT
+2144 
-2151 IANNTATNGGV
+2151 
-2162 YVGSDATFT
+2162 GSDANVEIGAGTVISSNSAVNGGSAVYVDSYGVLT

-2205 NIGTATGS
+2205 NIGTAAGS

-2259 GTATYDGSAIAAG
+2259 GTATYDGSAIEAG

-2289 TFSYEYRLSSD
+2289 TFSYKYRLSSD

-2319 VTADGGV
+2319 VTADSGV
-2326 IDGAKKIYYAQ
+2326 IDGANKVYYAQ

-2342 IEITIAQREITPEL
+2342 IEITIAQKEITPEL
-2356 AINGTTGSSFI
+2356 AINGTTGSSFT

-2389 LYVDDAASKSVTNV
+2389 LHVDGAASKSVTNV
-2403 SEGGDIA
+2403 SEAGGIT

-2424 NYKLSTDTLNLTID
+2424 NYTLSTDTLNLTIVKD
-2438 KATLDAGDL
+2438 TLDAGDL
-2447 TYKAPDNLVYDGDA
+2447 TYRAPDNLVYDGNA
-2461 KVATVTSDGLTGV
+2461 KEAKVTSDGLTGV
-2474 GAINVYYSSTQP
+2474 GAITVYYSSTQP

-2491 SPVNVGTYYVFFTVG
+2491 SPVNVGTYYVFVTVG
-2506 EGANYNA
+2506 EGTNYNA
-2513 VTTKTYIG
+2513 VTAETYIG
-2521 KSFTVTE
+2521 ESFTVTE

-2535 VINGGDNGTVTMG
+2535 VINGGANGTVTMG
-2548 GTVLTN
+2548 ETVLTN

-2578 DISGAGITGDNGS
+2578 DISGAGISGSNGS

-2613 KSWRI
+2613 KSWVI
-2618 MFLNIGDF
+2618 NFENIGEYITGPSGTLLTDITLNIDGTEITPT
-2626 MSGSDSLVS
+2626 SSDY
-2635 DITISIGGVERNPNA
+2635 
-2650 SDFWPGDNAFESV
+2650 WPDNAFERV
-2663 TFSYGQEVTV
+2663 TFSYGQRVTV
-2673 SGLSLDGYAFTGWN
+2673 SGLSLDGYSFEGWT
-2687 FFGDTGSLGALD
+2687 FYGGASSLGALE
-2699 YDSSKGVYVLTD
+2699 YDNASGVYVLTAGD
-2711 GTVNFDT
+2711 VDFDSYVNRDL
-2718 YTDDIEINIYANWN
+2718 YIYANWN
-2732 IDVPTV
+2732 IDAPTV

-2746 SADGSTYTAE
+2746 SVEGSTYTAE
-2756 YDPASGVILTADVSH
+2756 YDPASGVTLTADVSH
-2771 GASTNSTLNYTYSWS
+2771 NASPNTLRYTYFWS
-2786 CSSNN
+2786 HSGSN
-2791 GPVNNDTSDSL
+2791 GPVNNDSSQSI
-2802 TVTDVVDTNMVN
+2802 TVTDVVDTGSVN
-2814 GSGEYTL
+2814 GSGTYTL

-2827 TETPYNIS
+2827 SSTPYGIT

-2840 SSPNSVTA
+2840 SSPNGITERAAVT
-2848 SAKATVNITPAT
+2848 VQITPAQ
-2860 VTVPTAA
+2860 VTAPTAA
-2867 SGLTYNGEEQTG
+2867 SGLVYNGQLQTG
-2879 VADGDGYSVTGGSA
+2879 VAVASGYEDIYTVSNGTA
-2893 TNAGSYSATVELDD
+2893 INAGNYSATVVLSD
-2907 KVNSVWAGTND
+2907 KTNYVWAGGG
-2918 TTDKQISWSI
+2918 TDDKSVAWSI
-2928 GRLSLENAT
+2928 GKLELSGAT
-2937 ISLADDSLE
+2937 ITLNSSSLV
-2946 YDGTEQTVTISGVSV
+2946 YNGQTQTVTISGVSV
-2961 PATANDGSDKTL
+2961 TSGEYTL
-2973 NPVETSDYTI
+2973 NPVVTSDYTI

-2993 EYILTITA
+2993 EYTLTITA
-3001 VENGNY
+3001 VEKGNY

-3014 WNITAKPISE
+3014 WNITAKQISE
-3024 IAWTNETP
+3024 IAWTNKTP

-3037 GAQAPELATQSW
+3037 GAQAPVLGTQSW
-3049 LCEGDTLEDILG
+3049 LCEGDTLEDILE
-3061 VSISGN
+3061 VSISGD

-3074 VNVGNYTAEASLR
+3074 VNVDNYTAEANLKPG
-3087 TDTEVARN
+3087 VVN

-3101 VTNKSVGFEIQAKP
+3101 VTNKSVEFEIQAKQ

-3135 QTYKR
+3135 QTYKGG
-3140 SSFTVDATAATGA
+3140 SFTVTATAATGVS
-3153 GGETVELTYTYTY
+3153 GETVTLTYTYTY
-3166 NSAEHSGAIENA
+3166 NSASHSGAIENA
-3178 GTYTVTAAVNGNS
+3178 GIYTVTAAVNGNS

-3205 VTKATPYPEGASGLT
+3205 VTKATPYPVGSGLT
-3220 AIYGDSLF
+3220 ATYGDLLS
-3228 SVTASGVAHYSGD
+3228 SVTASGVAHFDGK

-3282 NPVEENI
+3282 NTVENVSI
-3289 QITITVSAKSLT
+3289 KITVSAKSLT

-3379 TKQFEVTAKSVTV
+3379 TEQFEVTAKSVTV

-3419 SGDILANDSG
+3419 SGDILTTDSG

-3437 TVDGTEGLTTVGATS
+3437 TVDGTEGSTTVGATS
-3452 STVYSV
+3452 SKVYGV

-3479 TNETRFLSIGQ
+3479 TNETRSLSIGQ
-3490 TTLSPSLSLNYENTF
+3490 TALSPSLSLNYENTF

-3533 LGATTLSGDNVTFEG
+3533 MGATTLSDGDVTFEG
-3548 GTYKATFTVEAEGTY
+3548 GTYKATFTVDAEGTY

-3590 LEAPD
+3590 LEATD

-3647 NESNQVGYADLT
+3647 NASNQVGYADLT

-3752 ADNVGNTAYAHAS
+3752 TDNVGNTAYAHAS
-3765 FKSYSAPE
+3765 FKSYSAPD
-3773 NATASYTKLSGG
+3773 NATASYTKLSSGP
-3785 TVSAAYGEN
+3785 VSAAYGEN

-3802 GFDIGNSN
+3802 DSDIGNSN

-3818 TLITDYLNAL
+3818 TLSTNYLNAL

-3852 IKSGCIP
+3852 IKSGSIP
-3859 SDGFTFTFT
+3859 SGGFTFTFT
-3868 VTVEKATLTADDFDF
+3868 VTVEKATLTAGDFDF
-3883 SASGGVYSGNA
+3883 SASGGVYNGNA

-3905 HGAGDLT
+3905 YGAGDLT

-3919 GNLVTD
+3919 DSLVTD

-4243 PSAHSNNYVL
+4243 LSAHSNNYVL

-4344 SVSFGGNANVGTADA
+4344 SVSFGGNANVGTAVA

-4366 QKTVSVSIDG
+4366 QKTVSVSIYG

-4392 SLSLDDVLGA
+4392 SLSLAGVLGA
-4402 DDVSVNGT
+4402 DDVSVDGT
-4410 LAYNSSNVNEA
+4410 PAYNSSNVNEA
-4421 DTITVSGLTLTGT
+4421 DTITASGLTLTGT
-4434 HSGYYKLDA
+4434 HSGYYKLYA

-4455 GVALDWSVDNGA
+4455 GVALDWSVDNDA

-4560 LDWSTL
+4560 LDWSVL
-4566 TPEQLVYDG
+4566 DDLVYDG
-4575 NAKALT
+4575 NAKELT
-4581 ATATGTTGTDSC
+4581 ATATGTVGTDSC

-4624 LPSAVDSNTYHI
+4624 LPSAVNSNTYHI

-4658 TAGGYTVAVS
+4658 TAGGYTVEVS
-4668 TDDIVAADTTAVSL
+4668 TYDIVAADTTAVSL

-4694 QFIKNYKEGG
+4694 QFIKNYKEDG
-4704 YPLTV
+4704 YGLEV
-4709 SLSNTS
+4709 SLNNTS

-4722 AAEDVSKTFTVNKA
+4722 AAEDVSKIFTVNKA

-4772 AGYKVEYSTDGTT
+4772 AGYKVEYSTDGNT

-4844 DRQEITGELVYNG
+4844 DRQEIAGELVYNG

-4890 PESGAYGMLAE
+4890 PASGAYGMLAE

-4937 YDGMAHEAAT
+4937 YDGTAHEAAT

-4961 FRLSEEAAWSGT
+4961 FRLSEEEAWSGT

-4998 GSVEVTVGQRDLANA
+4998 GSVEVTVGRRDLANA

-5090 NLPDGTA
+5090 NLPEGTS

-5343 DATIGIVSSGLHVYN
+5343 DATIEIVSSGLHVYN
-5358 GREHTVE
+5358 GREHTVD

-5416 KHVGVEWML
+5416 KHVGVEWIL

-5659 EDGTDTSKEITF
+5659 EDGTDTSKEIAF

-5710 NGDGGDDDEGGAAAG
+5710 NGDGGDDDEGGDDNDGGAAAG

-5827 YEPEPEPEPQSEP
+5827 YEPQPEP
-5840 VYEPEPE
+5840 VYEPQPE
-5847 PEPQPQP
+5847 PVYEP